1 MKYIKNFLKLF
12 EDEKPVISYDFDGT
26 LHRSVIGLDPIN
38 FSNWESWE
46 PYTEMIDQ
54 LREDAKDHRIF
65 IVTARD
71 GHDLSPVVK
80 FVEHHKLP
88 VEEIIG
94 TDNEPKYD
102 TLEEIGAIKHYDD
115 NAKMKDTL
123 EEMGIEFVLTN
134 PLNKMTESSV
144 GKTKFEISFTNPQF
158 YISDNTLTA
167 FVNRLRRLDPDL
179 IYDPRWNGRMKDS
192 KILYVTSSVLRH
204 EDIKGEINSFVKRY
218 DHLQMQVVIPKVN
231 ESDAASFFR
240 LKMLRKQAAGKRRS
254 EKNAELESIEL
265 NDEEIKQILLMV
277 KSKKSEVMEQLPA
290 LKKLQKMGLI
300 RNPKPV
306 EAASSFGFPFYLT
319 DKGEAF
325 IKTK

>member
-12 EDEKPVISYDFDGT
+12 EEEKPVISYDFDGT

-54 LREDAKDHRIF
+54 LREDAKEHRIF

-71 GHDLSPVVK
+71 GADLPAVIK

-123 EEMGIEFVLTN
+123 EEMGIEFVLTK
-134 PLNKMTESSV
+134 PLEKVSESQT

-167 FVNRLRRLDPDL
+167 FVNRLRRMDPDL

-192 KILYVTSSVLRH
+192 KVLYVTSSALRH
-204 EDIKGEINSFVKRY
+204 EDIKAEIDTFTKKY
-218 DHLQMQVVIPKVN
+218 DHLQMQVVIPRVN
-231 ESDAASFFR
+231 ESDAANFFR
-240 LKMLRKQAAGKRRS
+240 LQMLRKQAAEKKRD
-254 EKNAELESIEL
+254 EKNSELDAVVL
-265 NDEEIKQILLMV
+265 TDDQIMKLLKKV
-277 KSKKSEVMEQLPA
+277 KAKNSDAMDDITS

-300 RNPKPV
+300 RNPKAV